1 MLSAGSKVL
10 RAAADW
16 LDMTSS
22 EMTWLEY
29 GRRLAGGTRTLA
41 LAAIV
46 GLGILMS
53 TSPVEA
59 RATDEARATTI
70 ARMLRF
76 VEWTTPPGDALTV
89 AVVGNP
95 ALGAALREA
104 CAGMQPGGRTVMVV
118 DVPSPRGLTDLNV
131 AVVVLGADSATLA
144 RRLADQGV
152 LTVGDGDCPDQGLM
166 LNLRPDGAR
175 YQFSANPT
183 AAARAG
189 VSLSSRLLRL
199 AQIVN

>member
-1 MLSAGSKVL
+1 MI
-10 RAAADW
+10 
-16 LDMTSS
+16 
-22 EMTWLEY
+22 
-29 GRRLAGGTRTLA
+29 A

-46 GLGILMS
+46 GLGVLIGVA
-53 TSPVEA
+53 PVEA
-59 RATDEARATTI
+59 RASDEARATTI

-76 VEWTTPPGDALTV
+76 VEWTDAPGDALTV
-89 AVVGNP
+89 AVVGNT

-104 CAGMQPGGRTVMVV
+104 FAGMQPGGRTVTVV
-118 DVPSPRGLTDLNV
+118 DVASPRALTDLNV
-131 AVVVLGADSATLA
+131 AVVVLGAESAPLA

-166 LNLRPDGAR
+166 LNLRPDDTR
-175 YQFSANPT
+175 YRFSANPT

-199 AQIVN
+199 AHIVN